1 MSLEVR
7 WLRRSQLSNFY
18 NQKPKLRLRT
28 HRKHKKQER
37 STTVSK
43 IQSLEEACLCVHL
56 ITLTLYLLPSDL
68 DRNSSAPVVSVTLHI
83 QYCVTR
89 SLSRYTLTFSTL
101 SSLRLLWYW
110 QGEFIWQ
117 LKVSKINDFLFFSW
131 PHHLIQEWYRKV
143 KLEVSHGHYSERNP
157 VWQFSCSM
165 KRSYKKSWIQQLK
178 KNYGS

>member
-28 HRKHKKQER
+28 HRKHKNQER

-56 ITLTLYLLPSDL
+56 ITLALYLLPSDL

-83 QYCVTR
+83 QYCVIIIPLHPNILHTFLFAPPMVLTR
-89 SLSRYTLTFSTL
+89 
-101 SSLRLLWYW
+101 WI
-110 QGEFIWQ
+110 IWQ

-165 KRSYKKSWIQQLK
+165 KRSYKKRVEFS
-178 KNYGS
+178 S

>member
-7 WLRRSQLSNFY
+7 RLRRSQLSNFY

-56 ITLTLYLLPSDL
+56 ITLALYLLPSDL

-117 LKVSKINDFLFFSW
+117 LKVSKINDFLFFFMTSSFD
-131 PHHLIQEWYRKV
+131 PRVIPQG
-143 KLEVSHGHYSERNP
+143 EV
-157 VWQFSCSM
+157 
-165 KRSYKKSWIQQLK
+165 RSQSRSLQWEKSGLAIFL
-178 KNYGS
+178 